1 MSCNENACTKS
12 ELVSAINSFANARTT
27 NDPSLIQFAGQL
39 VGQLIETLEF
49 KVETTESESDNQ
61 PE

>member
-12 ELVSAINSFANARTT
+12 DLVSAINSFANAKAT
-27 NDPSLIQFAGQL
+27 NDPNLIQFAGQL
-39 VGQLIETLEF
+39 VSNLIETLEF
-49 KVETTESESDNQ
+49 KAETTESEGDNQ

>member
-12 ELVSAINSFANARTT
+12 DLVSAINSFANAKAT
-27 NDPSLIQFAGQL
+27 NDPNLIQFAGQL
-39 VGQLIETLEF
+39 VSNLIETLEF
-49 KVETTESESDNQ
+49 KAETKESEGDNQ

>member
-12 ELVSAINSFANARTT
+12 DLVSAINSFANAKAT
-27 NDPSLIQFAGQL
+27 NDPNLLQFAGQL
-39 VGQLIETLEF
+39 VGNLIETLEF
-49 KVETTESESDNQ
+49 KAETKESEGDNQ